1 MKTTS
6 SLQPVKPHLNTLKT
20 YLLFSNLQFFE
31 CSLWIFHFLFQL
43 MISSSFH
50 LLYIDLFLKILYYIY
65 SVCLHVD
72 DRGQLIGVIS
82 LLRIILQSEQLFR
95 SFSAEPSH
103 RTSSNLLISTP
114 PTFTLLLILRSSKE
128 SKQEVFEKPKKTPN
142 GLIFE
147 TRKKKKAGTKIGL
160 RTGS

>member
-1 MKTTS
+1 MKTKF

-72 DRGQLIGVIS
+72 DRGQLIRVIS
-82 LLRIILQSEQLFR
+82 LLRIRLQSEQLFR
-95 SFSAEPSH
+95 SSSAEPSH

-114 PTFTLLLILRSSKE
+114 PTFTLLILRSSKE
-128 SKQEVFEKPKKTPN
+128 SKQEVFEKPKKHQMD
-142 GLIFE
+142 LSLRQE
-147 TRKKKKAGTKIGL
+147 KKKKQVQKQV
-160 RTGS
+160 